1 MGESKDKPVIGA
13 ESVDEDDDSF
23 LVSVLSDPILV
34 TVILVALAIAFVMAR
49 SVLHVLAFV
58 FIIALFMFIVYK
70 ITKHKEM

>member
-34 TVILVALAIAFVMAR
+34 TVILVALAIAFV
-49 SVLHVLAFV
+49 